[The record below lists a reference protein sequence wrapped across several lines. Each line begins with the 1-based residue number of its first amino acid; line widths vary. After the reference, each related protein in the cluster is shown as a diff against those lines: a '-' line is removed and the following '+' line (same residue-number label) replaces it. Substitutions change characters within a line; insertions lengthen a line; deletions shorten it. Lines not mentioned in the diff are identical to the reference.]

1 MEKNYLKLWG
11 LHEKDYTKN
20 FRDLGLSPS
29 VIKFLT
35 KYIGS
40 FPDLG
45 GIVFQSNPKLATR
58 TMARTIMELHG
69 SDKFKNRVSIV
80 DIPSYLVRYGTMDF
94 SERSV
99 AEGKMFED
107 LVNSDLVVFQEMG
120 LTQWNSAQ
128 QTKLYTLLYERYS
141 RKLPFFV
148 TTGISPAQL
157 ETNIGS
163 SNFFRVADECTFL
176 EF

>member
-11 LHEKDYTKN
+11 LYEKDYAKN
-20 FRDLGLSPS
+20 FKDLGLTTA
-29 VIKFLT
+29 IIEFLT
-35 KYIGS
+35 KYIDS

-58 TMARTIMELHG
+58 TMARTIMELYN
-69 SDKFKNRVSIV
+69 SDKFKNRVSII
-80 DIPSYLVRYGTMDF
+80 DIPSYLIRYGTMDF
-94 SERSV
+94 SERTV

-107 LVNSDLVVFQEMG
+107 LVNSDLVAFQEMG
-120 LTQWNSAQ
+120 LAQWNSVQ

-148 TTGISPAQL
+148 TTGTEPTQL
-157 ETNIGS
+157 ENNIGA

-176 EF
+176 EL